1 MMSTRG
7 VGAMGLRQCL
17 LETTRRVGDQGNDTQ
32 AILLVSG
39 CGGKHR
45 TREGFP
51 MVQMTSVKEKEGC
64 EGGRGRREDSKLH
77 KGPIVYPGTA
87 GCSVQGGTGQDGQSR
102 KSPQLWARADD

>member
-1 MMSTRG
+1 
-7 VGAMGLRQCL
+7 MGLRQRL

-45 TREGFP
+45 TREDFP

-64 EGGRGRREDSKLH
+64 EGG
-77 KGPIVYPGTA
+77 
-87 GCSVQGGTGQDGQSR
+87 TGQERGLKASQGTQSLSWDSWVLCAEWDWPR
-102 KSPQLWARADD
+102 CIV